1 MAVGTQASALQAGS
15 CHAPLR
21 AVAAAH
27 YCQAMLVWRLVLGTV
42 FIGGIAAL
50 CWADYHAR
58 LPGLW
63 LLPLVLALAVLIS
76 NELLAMMSA
85 AGLKPARGPVFLGNL
100 AMVAAN
106 WSDRAGGLAASQ
118 HAFDG
123 PAIAFVIAL
132 LAVFAVEMARYREPG
147 ESTVRLATAALAISY
162 TGWLLT
168 FLIQLRLIS
177 GNHTGMAALIT
188 LIIVVKMCDTG
199 AYTVG
204 RLIGRHKMTPRLS
217 GGKTVEGLF
226 GGLAFACFGSW
237 CAFHWLLP
245 AVAPSTP
252 APASYAWWVYGL
264 VVGLTGVLGDL
275 AESLLKRDLKCKDSS
290 TWMPGFGGV
299 LDVLDS
305 LLFSAP
311 VGYLM
316 WRWLV

>member
-1 MAVGTQASALQAGS
+1 
-15 CHAPLR
+15 
-21 AVAAAH
+21 
-27 YCQAMLVWRLVLGTV
+27 MLVWRLILGTV

-58 LPGLW
+58 EPGIW
-63 LLPLVLALAVLIS
+63 LLPLALALALLIS
-76 NELLAMMSA
+76 NELLTMMWA
-85 AGLKPARGPVFLGNL
+85 AGLKPTRWPVYLGNF

-106 WSDRAGGLAASQ
+106 WGDHAAMLADGESDFHRP
-118 HAFDG
+118 AF
-123 PAIAFVIAL
+123 AFVIAL
-132 LAVFAVEMARYREPG
+132 LAVFAVEMVRYREPG
-147 ESTVRLATAALAISY
+147 ESTLRLATAMLAISY

-168 FLIQLRLIS
+168 FLVRLRFIG
-177 GNHTGMAALIT
+177 GNPTGMAALLT
-188 LIIVVKMCDTG
+188 LVIVVKMCDTG

-217 GGKTVEGLF
+217 GGKTIEGLF

-237 CAFHWLLP
+237 CAFRWLLP
-245 AVAPSTP
+245 AVGHPE
-252 APASYAWWVYGL
+252 PASIDYAWLLYGV
-264 VVGLTGVLGDL
+264 VVGLAGVLGDL

-311 VGYLM
+311 VAYLM
-316 WRWLV
+316 WGWLV

>member
-1 MAVGTQASALQAGS
+1 MS
-15 CHAPLR
+15 CR
-21 AVAAAH
+21 ECIVKDRFET
-27 YCQAMLVWRLVLGTV
+27 MLVWRLILGTV

-50 CWADYHAR
+50 CWADYHAPV
-58 LPGLW
+58 PGMW
-63 LLPLVLALAVLIS
+63 LLPLAMALSLLIS
-76 NELLAMMSA
+76 NELLTMMSA
-85 AGLKPARGPVFLGNL
+85 AGLKPAVWPVYLGNL

-106 WSDRAGGLAASQ
+106 WNSRAGGLAAGQS
-118 HAFDG
+118 AFDG

-132 LAVFAVEMARYREPG
+132 LAVFVVEMVRYREPG
-147 ESTVRLATAALAISY
+147 ESTIRLATAALAISY

-168 FLIQLRLIS
+168 FLVRLRLIG
-177 GNHTGMAALIT
+177 GNHSGMAALIT

-217 GGKTVEGLF
+217 GGKTIEGLF
-226 GGLAFACFGSW
+226 GGLAFACFGAW

-245 AVAPSTP
+245 AVGGKAATQ
-252 APASYAWWVYGL
+252 ANYAWGVYGL
-264 VVGLTGVLGDL
+264 IVGLAGVLGDL

-305 LLFSAP
+305 LLFAAP
-311 VGYLM
+311 VAYLM